1 MGQRYTQEATKQT
14 KESAKI
20 RIEVLATKRRI
31 DRQTLL
37 PGKSGNHPPEQP
49 KPNRGVN
56 RHHNTNLLTPR

>member
-56 RHHNTNLLTPR
+56 